1 MITPHDDS
9 NGNAAARSTLA
20 TGSEIEVGKTYTLR
34 HQRFGR
40 AIVKILRAGDE
51 WIDIEIVAGTLRGM
65 TEDWGPGDL
74 KTVRRSHC
82 TFFPKCASRSTPSC
96 NPGRRTTTR

>member
-1 MITPHDDS
+1 MITPHDDG

-20 TGSEIEVGKTYTLR
+20 TGSEIEVGKTYALR

-40 AIVKILRAGDE
+40 ATVKILRADDE
-51 WIDIEIVAGTLRGM
+51 WIDTEIVAGTLRGM
-65 TEDWGPGDL
+65 MEDWGPGDT

-82 TFFPKCASRSTPSC
+82 TFFLFPNDPDQRPPT
-96 NPGRRTTTR
+96 